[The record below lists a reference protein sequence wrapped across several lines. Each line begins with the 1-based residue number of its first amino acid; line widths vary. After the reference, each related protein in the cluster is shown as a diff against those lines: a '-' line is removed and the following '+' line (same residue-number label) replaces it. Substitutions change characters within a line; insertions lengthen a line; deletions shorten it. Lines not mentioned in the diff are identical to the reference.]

1 MATKLSAAAPA
12 SATSSTSEGDM
23 PLSPAVKKLVEE
35 KKVMYN
41 HSLDKKRSKWSG
53 GEKLETLKLDEM
65 PEYIKKNYLR
75 YKPWLDNI

>member
-1 MATKLSAAAPA
+1 MKLKSFVHYKDFE
-12 SATSSTSEGDM
+12 SSGLNVAD
-23 PLSPAVKKLVEE
+23 LKKLVEE